1 MTLLAPTSGGILILA
16 TLLAAA
22 GSCAP
27 RHVEPRPGGI
37 IVRSDRVGWYLKKVT
52 AKDPPETLLAE
63 DGTICRVAPERF
75 RSTSVGTLVRC
86 NWQ

>member
-1 MTLLAPTSGGILILA
+1 MTLA
-16 TLLAAA
+16 LAASLTA
-22 GSCAP
+22 LACAP

-37 IVRSDRVGWYLKKVT
+37 IVRSDRTGWYIKKVM

-75 RSTSVGTLVRC
+75 RSTPVGTALRC